1 MHGLVGSS
9 LNCEELNELSIAG
22 FDFHGLAGKPKRYNI
37 HVNGPFCLTF
47 EWADGDIYR
56 IDLEDSSGEA
66 YMSEWMI
73 TRRPNRK
80 PTHPGEVLRE
90 DVLPAMHASVTGF
103 AKSTGMSRQ
112 SIHAILAC
120 RRAISPEAALRIGA
134 VVGNGARIW
143 LAMQMEFDLWQT
155 EQALHDELT
164 ILAA

>member
-1 MHGLVGSS
+1 
-9 LNCEELNELSIAG
+9 
-22 FDFHGLAGKPKRYNI
+22 
-37 HVNGPFCLTF
+37 
-47 EWADGDIYR
+47 
-56 IDLEDSSGEA
+56 
-66 YMSEWMI
+66 MSELMI

-90 DVLPAMHASVTGF
+90 DVLPAMQESVTGF

-112 SIHAILAC
+112 SIHAILSG

-155 EQALHDELT
+155 EKIIHDELAS
-164 ILAA
+164 LAA